1 MRKHPVILGIFL
13 LALTGILF
21 SLFIFIIARFTS
33 DRSASSFSLKA
44 KVGVVVLSGIITD
57 AKPVLENLDK
67 FSKDDTI
74 KAVILRI
81 DSPGGAVAPSQEIY
95 DRVISLKKEKK
106 VVASMG
112 TTAASGGYYVACAA
126 DKIVANPGTL
136 TGSIGVIMH
145 FTNVE
150 DLFKKIGIK
159 SEAIK
164 SGKYKDSGSP
174 FREMTKEE
182 KVLLQGVIE
191 DVHDQFVEVVAAN
204 RKLPKEKLQDLAD
217 GRVFT
222 GRQALKAGLVDY
234 LGGIEYAST
243 IVAELAGIEGKPEL
257 IYPKEE
263 RFSIFRYLM
272 EETLQVV
279 RKELREEGTGPGLS
293 YLYLSPRGN

>member
-1 MRKHPVILGIFL
+1 MRKHPVVLGIFL

-272 EETLQVV
+272 EETLQMV

>member
-1 MRKHPVILGIFL
+1 MRKHPIILGIFL
-13 LALTGILF
+13 LVLTAILF
-21 SLFIFIIARFTS
+21 SLLVFTIARFTS
-33 DRSASSFSLKA
+33 DRPESSFSLKP

-57 AKPVLENLDK
+57 AKPVIDNLDK

-74 KAVILRI
+74 KAIILRI

-106 VVASMG
+106 IVASMG

-145 FTNVE
+145 FTNME
-150 DLFKKIGIK
+150 DLLKKIGVK
-159 SEAIK
+159 AEAIK
-164 SGKYKDSGSP
+164 SGRYKDSGSP

-182 KVLLQGVIE
+182 KALLQGVIE

-257 IYPKEE
+257 IYPREE
-263 RFSIFRYLM
+263 KFSIFRYLM
-272 EETLQVV
+272 EETLQMV
-279 RKELREEGTGPGLS
+279 RKELKEEGTGPGLS
-293 YLYLSPRGN
+293 YLYLSSRGN

>member
-1 MRKHPVILGIFL
+1 MRKHPVVLGIFL